1 MNMIFYSIKYKRN
14 TKLYMPKNLVKMHDR
29 QTTMNF
35 LRSEESDNLFPT
47 KSDHSKIHL
56 IAIDL
61 ITGDLN
67 VFAQNSSYC
76 QLIRSQTVH

>member
-29 QTTMNF
+29 QRQTTMNF
-35 LRSEESDNLFPT
+35 LRSQESDYLFPT
-47 KSDHSKIHL
+47 NSDHSKIHL

-61 ITGDLN
+61 ITGN
-67 VFAQNSSYC
+67 
-76 QLIRSQTVH
+76 